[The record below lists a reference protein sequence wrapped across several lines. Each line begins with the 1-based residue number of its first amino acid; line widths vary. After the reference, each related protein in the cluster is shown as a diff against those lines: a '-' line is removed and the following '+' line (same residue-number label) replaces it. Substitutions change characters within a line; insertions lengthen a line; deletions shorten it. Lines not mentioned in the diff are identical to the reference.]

1 MSRIGKNPIAI
12 PSGVTITVHGRE
24 VEVKGSKGALRR
36 VFNEDIKVEVTDGQ
50 VIVTIARKSKRATA
64 LWGTVA
70 AHIRNMILGVTK
82 GYEKKLEIEGIG
94 YKAKLEGKGIVFAL
108 GFSHPVNFPQP
119 EGIIFQIEKNLITV
133 SGLDKELVGETAAKI
148 RALKKPEPYKG
159 KGIHYLGEVIRRKA
173 GKKAAAAA

>member
-1 MSRIGKNPIAI
+1 MSRIGKNPITI
-12 PSGVTITVHGRE
+12 PTGVTIVVTGHQM
-24 VEVKGSKGALRR
+24 EVKGPKGSLGRH
-36 VFNEDIKVEVTDGQ
+36 FHEDMKVVVDGDQ
-50 VIVTIARKSKRATA
+50 AIVTIARKSKRASA
-64 LWGTVA
+64 LWGTTA

-94 YKAKLEGKGIVFAL
+94 YKAKLDGKGIVFAL

-119 EGIIFQIEKNLITV
+119 EGITFQIEKNMITV
-133 SGLDKELVGETAAKI
+133 SGLDKDIVGQTAADI

-159 KGIHYLGEVIRRKA
+159 KGIHYLGEVIKRKA

>member
-1 MSRIGKNPIAI
+1 MSRIGKNPIVI
-12 PSGVTITVHGRE
+12 PSGVIVAVGGRN
-24 VEVKGSKGALRR
+24 VEVKGPKGSLHR
-36 VFNEDIKVEVTDGQ
+36 VFHEDIKVEVSGSE
-50 VIVTIARKSKRATA
+50 VLVTIARKSKRAAA

-70 AHIRNMILGVTK
+70 AHIRNMIEGVTK

-108 GFSHPVNFPQP
+108 GFSHPVNFAQP
-119 EGIIFQIEKNLITV
+119 EGITFLIEKNVITV
-133 SGLDKELVGETAAKI
+133 SGLDKDQVGQTAAEI

-159 KGIHYLGEVIRRKA
+159 KGIHYLGEVVRRKA